1 MADKPIDE
9 MPDIK
14 KQHLEKLKEAGIDT
28 IMKLAIARIDD
39 ITTIEGIG
47 DITAKR
53 LIEQARQLADIGNFK
68 TGDRVFEERK
78 KIKKITTMSKSL
90 DELLGGGIETGAIT
104 EFYGGFSSGK
114 TQICHQVLV
123 NVQLSE
129 KDGGLEK
136 EGVIIDTENTFRPER
151 IVSIAKALNLDGDKA
166 LKKIFVAR
174 AYNSDHQM
182 LWVNKVS
189 QLAREKQIGLL
200 VVDSLTAHFRAE
212 YIGRGTLADRQQHIN
227 KHLHDLLRFAE
238 LNNSAIVVTNQA
250 VSDPSVMFGDPTRH
264 VGGHIVGH
272 TTTYRVYLRKSKENK
287 RIARL
292 VDSPCMPEGDAVF
305 SLNEEGIRD

>member
-1 MADKPIDE
+1 MTDKPIDE
-9 MPDIK
+9 LPDIK

-28 IMKLAIARIDD
+28 IMKLATARIDE
-39 ITTIEGIG
+39 ITILEGIG
-47 DITAKR
+47 EITAKR
-53 LIEQARQLADIGNFK
+53 LIEQARQLADIGSFK
-68 TGDRVFEERK
+68 TAEKVYEERK

-90 DELLGGGIETGAIT
+90 DDLLGGGIETGAIT

-114 TQICHQVLV
+114 TQLCHQLLV
-123 NVQLSE
+123 NVQLAE

-151 IVSIAKALNLDGDKA
+151 IVSIANALNLDGDKA

-174 AYNSDHQM
+174 AYTSDHQI
-182 LWVNKVS
+182 LWVNKVM
-189 QLAREKQIGLL
+189 QLSKERQIGLL

-212 YIGRGTLADRQQHIN
+212 YVGRGTLADRQQHIN

-238 LNNSAIVVTNQA
+238 LNNSAVVVTNQVVA
-250 VSDPSVMFGDPTRH
+250 DPGVMFGDPTKH
-264 VGGHIVGH
+264 AGGHVVGH

-292 VDSPCMPEGDAVF
+292 VDSPSMPEGDAVF
-305 SLNEEGIRD
+305 SLNEEGVRD

>member
-1 MADKPIDE
+1 MTDKPIDE

-14 KQHLEKLKEAGIDT
+14 KQHIEKLKEVGIDSV
-28 IMKLAIARIDD
+28 MKLAIARIDD
-39 ITTIEGIG
+39 ITAIEGIG
-47 DITAKR
+47 EITAKR
-53 LIEQARQLADIGNFK
+53 LIEQARQLVDIGSFK
-68 TGDRVFEERK
+68 TAEKVFEERK

-90 DELLGGGIETGAIT
+90 DDLLGGGIETGSIT

-114 TQICHQVLV
+114 TQICHQLLV
-123 NVQLSE
+123 NVQLAE

-151 IVSIAKALNLDGDKA
+151 IISIAKALNLDGEKA

-182 LWVNKVS
+182 LCVNKVS
-189 QLAREKQIGLL
+189 QLAKEKPIGLL

-212 YIGRGTLADRQQHIN
+212 YVGRGTLADRQQQIN

-238 LNNSAIVVTNQA
+238 LNNSAVVVTNQA
-250 VSDPSVMFGDPTRH
+250 VADPGVMFGDPTRH